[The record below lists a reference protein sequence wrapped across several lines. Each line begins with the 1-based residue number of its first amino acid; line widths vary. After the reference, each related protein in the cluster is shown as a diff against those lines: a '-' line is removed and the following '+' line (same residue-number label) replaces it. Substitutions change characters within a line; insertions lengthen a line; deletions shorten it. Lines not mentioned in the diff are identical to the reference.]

1 MNIRHLLGLTVCLL
15 GAAAARTAAASE
27 VLYDG
32 SGFLSGQQSF
42 VQSFNI
48 TGPGTL
54 TVSLTNVDWPQQLA
68 SLNMVLSSGS
78 GSLLGPEMGAG
89 TDSFHVD
96 GGLVYA
102 QWFGTAQGPLD
113 TGLYSLNVQFMPSV
127 RCRCRCRRRSRC
139 CCPGWAL
146 LAWQRRGRRHRRS
159 RAAECRPHQLPVRRR
174 TAGYDI
180 CRRFVIACNE
190 TLT

>member
-1 MNIRHLLGLTVCLL
+1 MNIRHLLSITICILCAALAGRA
-15 GAAAARTAAASE
+15 GAAE

-32 SGFLSGQQSF
+32 AGFLTGQQSF

-54 TVSLTNVDWPQQLA
+54 TVSLTNVDWPQQLS
-68 SLNMVLSSGS
+68 SLNMVLSSTG

-96 GGLVYA
+96 SGLVYA

-113 TGLYSLNVQFMPSV
+113 TGLYSLNVQFLPTATPVPLPASI
-127 RCRCRCRRRSRC
+127 
-139 CCPGWAL
+139 AL
-146 LAWQRRGRRHRRS
+146 FLSGLGLLVWQRRDQRVAS
-159 RAAECRPHQLPVRRR
+159 AQSA
-174 TAGYDI
+174 
-180 CRRFVIACNE
+180 
-190 TLT
+190 